1 MNTQL
6 PVNPRS
12 SHKPAMLTTHPKT
25 AAVHGESEENSQ
37 TKLGKSVNNLSLRY
51 PKELERCFVL
61 GNN

>member
-6 PVNPRS
+6 PLSAQGSAKPNLLATPHKAEQAQQNPQA
-12 SHKPAMLTTHPKT
+12 KI
-25 AAVHGESEENSQ
+25 
-37 TKLGKSVNNLSLRY
+37 GKSVNNLSLRY

>member
-6 PVNPRS
+6 PVNPQRS
-12 SHKPAMLTTHPKT
+12 AKPAMLAAQEKT
-25 AAVHGESEENSQ
+25 DQQ
-37 TKLGKSVNNLSLRY
+37 TQNPDAKTGRSRGNLELRY